1 MLVEWF
7 IIYGVLIN
15 SMIVITHTLLQV
27 YRSILEGGFKYVKK
41 PFLRP
46 LAVFGVSAE
55 SCILLIITGMVL
67 ALNFHVKDQHTI
79 RYRL

>member
-15 SMIVITHTLLQV
+15 SMIVITHPPQV
-27 YRSILEGGFKYVKK
+27 YRSILEGVFKYVKK
-41 PFLRP
+41 PFLGP
-46 LAVFGVSAE
+46 LAVFGVSAV